1 MATER
6 NPRPAVCCRLTSG
19 ESQNVKIGTPAEFIV
34 VPNSCIAHVMVIK
47 AAMIPKNKYRQYTIG
62 LVAFF

>member
-19 ESQNVKIGTPAEFIV
+19 ESKNVKVGTPAEFIV
-34 VPNSCIAHVMVIK
+34 VPNNCIAHVMVIK
-47 AAMIPKNKYRQYTIG
+47 AAMIPKNK
-62 LVAFF
+62 